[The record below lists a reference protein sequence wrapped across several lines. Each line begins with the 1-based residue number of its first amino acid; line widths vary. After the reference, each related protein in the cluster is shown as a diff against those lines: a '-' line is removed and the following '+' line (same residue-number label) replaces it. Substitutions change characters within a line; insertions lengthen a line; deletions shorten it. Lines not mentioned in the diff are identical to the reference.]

1 MTIFIVSNGF
11 IVKNEFHNIRLTSE
25 CGDRRYKIEASDDD
39 CSVGLKPILSVSK
52 KNTTYLR

>member
-1 MTIFIVSNGF
+1 MTIFIISNGF

-39 CSVGLKPILSVSK
+39 CSVRLKLPIFSVSK
-52 KNTTYLR
+52 KSPYI